1 MGCRADGPTTIDQGL
16 EGEADFGR
24 SRILSRSTLSEETLR
39 PTRPGVSHGYDVREL
54 WYRLLARRWSC
65 LVVVSPE
72 RTPNTLRLARSLGE
86 LGTQQRQRLVEV
98 INGLQLD
105 LERANAIVRMVEP
118 PEGIARP
125 TEQRFVIALDSP
137 IVNPIAF
144 GVLAAGD
151 AVLML
156 LQRGVSKIP
165 EARKIS
171 EVVGRERL
179 IGAVLAVE

>member
-1 MGCRADGPTTIDQGL
+1 
-16 EGEADFGR
+16 
-24 SRILSRSTLSEETLR
+24 
-39 PTRPGVSHGYDVREL
+39 
-54 WYRLLARRWSC
+54 
-65 LVVVSPE
+65 
-72 RTPNTLRLARSLGE
+72 LARSLGE